1 MTDSKDKRN
10 IEFINEDNNLNR
22 KDSAIPIDYNLSD
35 DALPWYDAPDDGITW
50 DNATVDDFSLPTD
63 GQNSIK
69 HARESYKRVDNQIID
84 FITNFVVNQNST
96 IKQKLFLK
104 NIFFWIIM
112 GIFIIVTATPIL
124 VVILVNSNNTLA
136 FISSILA
143 AITQTLAS
151 IIILPKIV
159 AEYLF
164 NKEEDVATLKIVE
177 LMHAYSETVHG
188 YDKEK

>member
-177 LMHAYSETVHG
+177 LMQAYSETVHG